1 LLLQTQGVKNIKENE
16 VMATPDTLGLKDLRV
31 FKKACKLMGN
41 RFELSVVADDEQWAN
56 EKIEAGIS
64 EIQRIERL
72 LTTFSDDSETNH
84 VNQNAGIMPIAVSRE
99 TFNLVERS
107 IRISDLT
114 QGAFD
119 ITYGSIDKRLW
130 NFDQNMTS
138 LPDKATAKKMVRL
151 INYRNIELD
160 REKSTIYLKE
170 KGMRMGFGGIGK
182 GYAAE
187 RAKQVM
193 KERGVTSGVVNASG
207 DLTAWGFQPNGEVW
221 TVGIVNPN
229 ASREVFSYMSI
240 TDMAVATSGN
250 YEKYVTIDGKRYS
263 HTIDPRTGLPVSGI
277 KSVTIIT
284 TNAEIADAMA
294 TPVMIMGIYTGL
306 DMINQM
312 KNIEAIIIDDDDKM
326 YTSKNINIK

>member
-1 LLLQTQGVKNIKENE
+1 MVMNDLL
-16 VMATPDTLGLKDLRV
+16 V
-31 FKKACKLMGN
+31 FKKSCKLMGN
-41 RFELSVVADDEQWAN
+41 QFELSAVSDNEEWAN
-56 EKIEAGIS
+56 EKIEAGIA

-72 LTTFSDDSETNH
+72 LTTFSDDSETNQ
-84 VNQNAGIMPIAVSRE
+84 VNANAGIMPVVVSRE

-107 IRISDLT
+107 VRISEVT

-130 NFDQNMTS
+130 NFDKDMTA

-151 INYRNIELD
+151 INYRNIILN

-170 KGMRMGFGGIGK
+170 KGMRIGFGGIGK

-187 RAKQVM
+187 RARQVM
-193 KERGVTSGVVNASG
+193 KDRGVTSGVVNASG
-207 DLTAWGFQPNGEVW
+207 DLCAWGLQPDGNPW
-221 TVGIVNPN
+221 TVGIVSPD
-229 ASREVFSYMSI
+229 ASKQIFSWMSI

-250 YEKYVTIDGKRYS
+250 YEKYVMIGGKKYS

-277 KSVTIIT
+277 KSVTIVT

-294 TPVMIMGIYTGL
+294 TPVMVMGIYTGL
-306 DMINQM
+306 DLINQM
-312 KNIEAIIIDDDDKM
+312 KNIEAIIIDDDDRL
-326 YTSKNINIK
+326 YTSKNIHLK